1 MAVKR
6 KNHAKSAQPTRNLLA
21 KTLLANSVRLVAEI
35 LRIAKPKVVRL
46 RKM

>member
-1 MAVKR
+1 MVVKR

-21 KTLLANSVRLVAEI
+21 KTLLASSVRLVADI